1 MVQGPGVNSP
11 VVLPALQI
19 LTSSPFDLSIQ
30 ISATTFPPL
39 PDRVDDEKEYAPA
52 MVAVNLPGNSHYS
65 CSCLL
70 RLSIVVKN
78 EIMKQDL
85 SAYTLSTKSI
95 YDISSS
101 EEFHFI
107 DSHEVRLNQPLE
119 NFEYSKF

>member
-1 MVQGPGVNSP
+1 
-11 VVLPALQI
+11 
-19 LTSSPFDLSIQ
+19 
-30 ISATTFPPL
+30 
-39 PDRVDDEKEYAPA
+39 
-52 MVAVNLPGNSHYS
+52 
-65 CSCLL
+65 
-70 RLSIVVKN
+70 
-78 EIMKQDL
+78 MKQDL